1 MKRVMLAA
9 VLLLAL
15 IPAAASARV
24 QVRLHVPP
32 AGRLGVEDLWW
43 VELYSREGVRDTVW
57 LEGHVREDR
66 QGEVFRARSN
76 RFELNLAPG
85 ERRTIR
91 YRDIRVEEPWYKRG
105 YEAFYLRT
113 GTVPEGNYTYWV
125 LLQPDL
131 GVDTGRVRVSP
142 SGPPRLQTPPD
153 GARISEPNP
162 RFGWL
167 APVPTVAGVS
177 YELKLVPVLRGQ
189 TPEAAMAAN
198 PPVFAAGDLRTTSLV
213 YPRSARPLVP
223 GARYAW
229 QVKAFDRGT
238 LVGASAIWSFWFV
251 PGRGGASPIPSSE
264 IYFCD
269 GGETKGAV
277 YRYTGVE
284 TRLYQRPADR
294 IYSFCFAP
302 WDRNRLYFV
311 DANRFNIYVKRL
323 GPGAPAESIVYT
335 HTTYVRDIHITQDG
349 TIYFSEATGAG
360 GDGRVWRLNADGT
373 KAPYYTVQLSRVNG
387 FWGGDF
393 SFDPSGTLYL
403 STGNRIGSS
412 IYRVDVAANTV
423 TPVYTTSTEAIAGFT
438 FGPDSLVYYGD
449 WSKRIYRLDLEGG
462 IRTTVYD
469 RATRQWLSDVGFRP
483 SETGVTPPGGVDNWV
498 LAYGVGGTTL
508 ERIDTFGLTD
518 YTEGSLVMND
528 APFGGHLGFRSGS
541 SSAIPTT
548 SMYYYRWEYKRDG
561 EAGWHDFDE
570 NVVVHYVKEA
580 PGEMPSF
587 PTYKL
592 GPNPVGGKNLYQFR
606 PHDPPSIP
614 GAVTYWPT
622 SGFLG
627 DIYSGF
633 LNTVSKNLLP
643 GRYAIRLSVYDSLG
657 NQTFPGAGTFRFL
670 IPTAPEAGGTIPTRL
685 ATTGEIVD
693 GGVRFYLHIDNRP
706 CSAYIPA
713 PTIGG
718 TPVSD
723 TCGFL
728 RYDPADPA
736 PVSIGF
742 HASHPDSFA
751 VHSFRIYRGIFT
763 VDSSA
768 VAYPEVGAATA
779 GVYSSDGRGNFSHD
793 FRRSTILGPCKE
805 AALSENLYVYAKAT
819 TGWSTRISGYDRQY
833 VRAFALA
840 EKKP

>member
-1 MKRVMLAA
+1 MKRVVFAA
-9 VLLLAL
+9 TVLLVLV
-15 IPAAASARV
+15 PAAALARV
-24 QVRLHVPP
+24 QVRLHTPP

-43 VELYSREGVRDTVW
+43 VELYSREGVRQTVW
-57 LEGHVREDR
+57 LEGRVSEAR

-91 YRDIRVEEPWYKRG
+91 YRDITVEEPWYKRG

-113 GTVPEGNYTYWV
+113 GTVPEGDYTYWV

-131 GVDTGRVRVSP
+131 GGDTGRVRVSP
-142 SGPPRLQTPPD
+142 SGPPRLQTPLD
-153 GARISEPNP
+153 NAHITERNP
-162 RFGWL
+162 RFAWL
-167 APVPTVAGVS
+167 APMPAVPEVS
-177 YELKLVPVLRGQ
+177 YELKLVQVLRGQ
-189 TPEAAMAAN
+189 TPEAAMMAN
-198 PPVFAAGDLRTTSLV
+198 PPFFSASDLRTTSLV
-213 YPRSARPLVP
+213 YPRSARPLAA

-229 QVKAFDRGT
+229 QVKAFNRGT
-238 LVGASAIWSFWFV
+238 LVGSSAVWSFWFIL
-251 PGRGGASPIPSSE
+251 GGGGTGPIPSNE

-284 TRLYQRPADR
+284 TKVYQRPANR

-311 DANRFNIYVKRL
+311 DANQFNIYVKRL
-323 GPGAPAESIVYT
+323 VPGAPAESIVYT
-335 HTTYVRDIHITQDG
+335 HTTYVRDIHITKDG
-349 TIYFSEATGAG
+349 AIYFSEATGAG
-360 GDGRVWRLNADGT
+360 GDGKVWRLNTDGT
-373 KAPYYTVQLSRVNG
+373 RTLYYTVQLSRVNG

-393 SFDPSGTLYL
+393 SFDPTGTLYL

-423 TPVYTTSTEAIAGFT
+423 TPVYTISTEAIAGFT

-449 WSKRIYRLDLEGG
+449 WGKKIYRLDLESGVR
-462 IRTTVYD
+462 IAVYN
-469 RATRQWLSDVGFRP
+469 RATRKWLSDVGFRP
-483 SETGVTPPGGVDNWV
+483 SETGVTPPGGVGNWV

-541 SSAIPTT
+541 SSAIPTAD
-548 SMYYYRWEYKRDG
+548 MYYYRWQYRRDG
-561 EAGWHDFDE
+561 EVGWHDFDE

-592 GPNPVGGKNLYQFR
+592 GPNPIGGKNLYQFR

-627 DIYSGF
+627 DIYSG
-633 LNTVSKNLLP
+633 LLHTVSKSLGP
-643 GRYAIRLSVYDSLG
+643 GRYAVRLSVYDSLG
-657 NQTFPGAGTFRFL
+657 NQTLPGAGTFRFL
-670 IPTAPEAGGTIPTRL
+670 IPTAPEAGGTIPTRQAL
-685 ATTGEIVD
+685 PGEIVD
-693 GGVRFYLHIDNRP
+693 GGVRFYLHVDNRP
-706 CSAYIPA
+706 CSAYIAA

-718 TPVSD
+718 TPASD

-736 PVSIGF
+736 PVSIRF

-751 VHSFRIYRGIFT
+751 VYGFRIYRGIFT

-768 VAYPEVGAATA
+768 VAYPEVGAAVA
-779 GVYSSDGRGNFSHD
+779 GVYSSDGHGNFSHD
-793 FRRSTILGPCKE
+793 FLRSTMLGPCTE

-819 TGWSTRISGYDRQY
+819 TGWGTRISGYDRYY

>member
-1 MKRVMLAA
+1 VFAAFVFLA
-9 VLLLAL
+9 LLATT
-15 IPAAASARV
+15 ASARV

-32 AGRLGVEDLWW
+32 PGRLGVEDLWA
-43 VELYSREGVRDTVW
+43 VELYSREGVSQTVW
-57 LEGHVREDR
+57 LEGHVSEAR

-105 YEAFYLRT
+105 FEAFYRRT
-113 GTVPEGNYTYWV
+113 GTVPEGDYTYWV

-131 GVDTGRVRVSP
+131 GGDTGRVRVNP
-142 SGPPRLQTPPD
+142 SGPPRLQSPLD
-153 GARISEPNP
+153 KARITERNP

-167 APVPTVAGVS
+167 APMPPVPGVS
-177 YELKLVPVLRGQ
+177 YELRVVLVLRGQ
-189 TPEAAMAAN
+189 TPEEAMMVN

-213 YPRSARPLVP
+213 YPRSARPLAP

-229 QVKAFDRGT
+229 QVRALDRGA
-238 LVGASAIWSFWFV
+238 VIGSSAIWSFWLV
-251 PGRGGASPIPSSE
+251 AGGAGPGPIPSNE

-277 YRYTGVE
+277 YKYTGIESKV
-284 TRLYQRPADR
+284 YQRPANR

-311 DANRFNIYVKRL
+311 DANQFNIYVKRL
-323 GPGAPAESIVYT
+323 SPGAPTESIVYT
-335 HTTYVRDIHITQDG
+335 HTTYVRDIYITRDG
-349 TIYFSEATGAG
+349 AIYFSEATGAG
-360 GDGRVWRLNADGT
+360 GDGKIWRLNTDGT
-373 KAPYYTVQLSRVNG
+373 KTLYFNVQLSRVGG
-387 FWGGDF
+387 FWSGDF
-393 SFDPSGTLYL
+393 SFDPSGVLYL
-403 STGNRIGSS
+403 STGNRVGSS

-423 TPVYTTSTEAIAGFT
+423 TPVYTIATEAIAGFT

-449 WSKRIYRLDLEGG
+449 WGKRIYRLDLESG
-462 IRTTVYD
+462 IRTTVYN
-469 RATRQWLSDVGFRP
+469 RATRKWLSDVGFRP
-483 SETGVTPPGGVDNWV
+483 SETGVTPPGGVGNWV

-518 YTEGSLVMND
+518 YTEGGLVMND
-528 APFGGHLGFRSGS
+528 APFGSHLGFRSGS

-548 SMYYYRWEYKRDG
+548 DLYYYRWEYKHDG

-570 NVVVHYVKEA
+570 NVVVHYVKEV

-606 PHDPPSIP
+606 PHDPPAIP

-622 SGFLG
+622 GGFLG

-633 LNTVSKNLLP
+633 LNTVSKSLSP
-643 GRYAIRLSVYDSLG
+643 GRYLVRLSVFDSLG
-657 NQTFPGAGTFRFL
+657 NKTLPGAGTFRFL

-685 ATTGEIVD
+685 ALPAEIVD
-693 GGVRFYLHIDNRP
+693 GGVRFYLHVDNRP
-706 CSAYIPA
+706 CSAYIAA

-718 TPVSD
+718 TPASD

-728 RYDPADPA
+728 RYDPVDPS
-736 PVSIGF
+736 PVSIAF

-751 VHSFRIYRGIFT
+751 VFTFRIYRGIFT
-763 VDSSA
+763 VDSSL

-779 GVYSSDGRGNFSHD
+779 GVYASDGHGNFGHD
-793 FRRSTILGPCKE
+793 FKRSTLLGPCTE

-819 TGWSTRISGYDRQY
+819 TGWSTRISGYDRSF